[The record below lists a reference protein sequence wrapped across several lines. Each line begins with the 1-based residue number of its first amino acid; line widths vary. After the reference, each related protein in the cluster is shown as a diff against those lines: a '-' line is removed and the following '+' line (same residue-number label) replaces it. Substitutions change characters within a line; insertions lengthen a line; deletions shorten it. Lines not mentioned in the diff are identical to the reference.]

1 VILAINGRFEGFGPT
16 FFVATAADSGYEMG
30 YIGTE
35 IAYTKSGYEVE
46 PGVAG
51 RSEKRG
57 DADGRDKATTSGLTR
72 R

>member
-1 VILAINGRFEGFGPT
+1 MILAINGRFEGFGPT

-46 PGVAG
+46 PGVSLSIN
-51 RSEKRG
+51 RSA
-57 DADGRDKATTSGLTR
+57 ADGRDKATTSGLTR